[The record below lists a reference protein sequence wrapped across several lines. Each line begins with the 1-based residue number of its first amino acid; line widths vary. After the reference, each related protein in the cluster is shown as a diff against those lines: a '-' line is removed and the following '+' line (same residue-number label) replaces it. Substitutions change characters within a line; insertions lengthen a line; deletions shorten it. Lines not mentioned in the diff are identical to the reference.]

1 MRVKVTFVNGT
12 TMFGNLHFPENT
24 TLGEVMNDGAKFFKF
39 EQPSGKEVL
48 MSKSSVAYIVQDEMD
63 DL

>member
-1 MRVKVTFVNGT
+1 
-12 TMFGNLHFPENT
+12 MFGNLHFPENT

-39 EQPSGKEVL
+39 EQPNGKEVL
-48 MSKSSVAYIVQDEMD
+48 MSKSSVAYIVEDVID